1 MQEGLIVYLV
11 GGQEMPESFDLSAKC
26 REIGLSP
33 QMLTVVA
40 RNQGFFSVDDAWHY
54 LVTKGMGKVSL
65 LVAQIAA
72 GALQPIYPPVRL
84 WG

>member
-11 GGQEMPESFDLSAKC
+11 GGQEMPESFDLTAKC
-26 REIGLSP
+26 REIGLMP
-33 QMLTVVA
+33 QMVTVVA

-54 LVTKGMGKVSL
+54 LLTKGMGKVSL
-65 LVAQIAA
+65 LVAQVDAN
-72 GALQPIYPPVRL
+72 ALRPIYPPVRL

>member
-11 GGQEMPESFDLSAKC
+11 GGQELPESFDLTAKC
-26 REIGLSP
+26 RELGLTP
-33 QMLTVVA
+33 RLVTVVA

-54 LVTKGMGKVSL
+54 LLTKGMGRVSL
-65 LVAQIAA
+65 LVAQV
-72 GALQPIYPPVRL
+72 GGDALQPIYPPVRL